1 VSPRHSR
8 EEDGPG
14 VIERLRAQLERV
26 TAERDQL
33 QRHLEARRELD
44 AMLLAEAAP
53 AADGTGPLPVTR
65 AQGHRAAGRP
75 RTQTH
80 LRVVKAWAFIAALS
94 GLGLRW
100 RAARVAARVGLA
112 ALLTGPAVSVAAG
125 GAAGAR
131 EHPLAVASAPGWHT
145 TAVPI
150 PAPAPAV
157 AAGPRGKMP
166 MPKLDAKA
174 GTTRPSSLLP
184 YVYYMPPVQSPP
196 APAVMQPSSASS
208 SSAATPVTLTVS
220 GTEPSGNI
228 DLSGGGTVTL
238 TLTAS
243 GDSGWVSWQVNTE
256 GATDLD
262 FSKTGGVLRPG
273 QVAYVTVSVDPRQ
286 GADGDVSETF
296 MIGTQAVTAMLPA
309 PVPAVAPSAAATV
322 LPSALPS

>member
-44 AMLLAEAAP
+44 AMLLMEAAP

-145 TAVPI
+145 TGVPI
-150 PAPAPAV
+150 PAPAPSV
-157 AAGPRGKMP
+157 IVGPRGKVP

-174 GTTRPSSLLP
+174 GISRPSSLLP
-184 YVYYMPPVQSPP
+184 YVWYVPPAQSP
-196 APAVMQPSSASS
+196 APAVQPSPSS
-208 SSAATPVTLTVS
+208 QGGSSGPAVLSVNVVA
-220 GTEPSGNI
+220 I
-228 DLSGGGTVTL
+228 DLSSGTPQTITL
-238 TLTAS
+238 SAA
-243 GDSGWVSWQVNTE
+243 GSGWVAWKVDTQGQS
-256 GATDLD
+256 DLD
-262 FSKTGGVLRPG
+262 FSPSRGVLAAG
-273 QVAYVTVSVDPRQ
+273 ESVTVTVSLDASQ
-286 GADGDVSETF
+286 DGAVSETF
-296 MIGTQAVTAMLPA
+296 SIGTQAVTATLSV
-309 PVPAVAPSAAATV
+309 PVPAVAPSAVATV